1 LPVSENTPDDALVT
15 MAQDAV
21 SGDHRAFEELVLR
34 HRGKV
39 LANCRFITRSGNDA
53 EDLAQEV
60 FVKAFFGLKKLK
72 SGSKFTAW
80 IQKIKVNHCL
90 NFIRK
95 RKAKEQVDLDS
106 QEAQMADGL
115 QVKPHQSTEV
125 EQRFKENRIRGI
137 LDSMPDNL
145 RIPLILCDMDGLSY
159 QEAADELGIGLSALK
174 MRLKRAREYFKQ
186 RFEKAGVHMPVSSD
200 TEQK

>member
-1 LPVSENTPDDALVT
+1 MEDTPDETLVN

-21 SGDHRAFEELVLR
+21 SGDHRAFEELLLR

-72 SGSKFTAW
+72 SGSKFAAW
-80 IQKIKVNHCL
+80 IQRIKVNHCL

-95 RKAKEQVDLDS
+95 RKNKEQVDLDS

-115 QVKPHQSTEV
+115 QVKPHQGAEV
-125 EQRFKENRIRGI
+125 EQRFKENRIRNI
-137 LDSMPDNL
+137 LDTMSDNL

-186 RFEKAGVHMPVSSD
+186 RFEKAGTHLPASSE